1 MRNKGAFGVEDQGV
15 MKAPLS
21 RPQPQGVEPSALTPV
36 PVLTSEITDRLKQ
49 MREQRPAAL
58 AAPGPEKESPL
69 AALSRRVGKAP
80 ISPPVAA
87 LPPEPVAAPK
97 GEFALG
103 KRPVPTGPRAHELWG
118 DPKTRAKL
126 ADVVGKWEQANP
138 GRKLKAT
145 HLVQAWNAE
154 NPDTP
159 LNEARARTLK
169 SKIDKAQ
176 SDYLMSQVT
185 GYLSNGAK
193 KAVLK

>member
-15 MKAPLS
+15 TSPPLA
-21 RPQPQGVEPSALTPV
+21 RPQPQVAGPSALTPV
-36 PVLTSEITDRLKQ
+36 PILTGEIANRLKQ
-49 MREQRPAAL
+49 VREPAPAAP
-58 AAPGPEKESPL
+58 AQQESPL
-69 AALSRRVGKAP
+69 AALRARVGKAP
-80 ISPPVAA
+80 TPPPVAA
-87 LPPEPVAAPK
+87 APSAPAPTPR
-97 GEFALG
+97 GEFVPG

-118 DPKTRAKL
+118 NPETRAKL
-126 ADVVGKWEQANP
+126 ADIVGKWEQANP

-169 SKIDKAQ
+169 AKIDKAQ
-176 SDYLMSQVT
+176 SDYVLSQVT
-185 GYLSNGAK
+185 GYLSGGAK

>member
-1 MRNKGAFGVEDQGV
+1 MRNKGAFGVEDHGV

-58 AAPGPEKESPL
+58 AAPEESPL
-69 AALSRRVGKAP
+69 AALSRRVGKSP
-80 ISPPVAA
+80 VSPPVAA

-118 DPKTRAKL
+118 NPETRAKL

-154 NPDTP
+154 NPDVP

-169 SKIDKAQ
+169 AKIDKAQ